1 MATDVQLT
9 QKQYLEEG
17 GYKARR
23 KGTVVD
29 VASVIEQIVDHF
41 QEQNEAQKRS
51 KAMLL
56 LAL

>member
-1 MATDVQLT
+1 MATNRWLS

-29 VASVIEQIVDHF
+29 VAPVIEQIVDHF
-41 QEQNEAQKRS
+41 QEQSEAQKRS